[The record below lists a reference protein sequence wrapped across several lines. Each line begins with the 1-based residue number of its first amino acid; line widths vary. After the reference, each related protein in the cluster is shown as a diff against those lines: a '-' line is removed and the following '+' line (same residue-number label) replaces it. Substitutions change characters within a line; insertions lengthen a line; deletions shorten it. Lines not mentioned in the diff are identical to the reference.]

1 MTHDKPGA
9 ISRFLRSPLLHFVVL
24 GALLFGLYSLY
35 GDKRQVQSKE
45 IVVSAQQVEL
55 LASLWEKQWRRPP
68 MPEELDGLVQS
79 FIREEVLYRE
89 ALAMG
94 LDRDDTVVRRRLA
107 QKIEFLAQDLATR
120 GEPGEQELRTFFEEH
135 PEIFEEPGRI
145 TFSHVYINV
154 DEHGNES
161 FEVAAEV
168 LERLRA
174 GDDPDSLGDRF
185 MLQRDYL
192 RKSPAEVARH
202 FGSQFAEEVFEIEP
216 GEWQGP
222 VQSGYGLHLVLV
234 EGQEEPYLPSLEDV
248 RAEVRDEFLSFR
260 RREVDELFYNRL
272 REGYEIVVEE
282 PAPMQG
288 QPKGNSE

>member
-1 MTHDKPGA
+1 MTEQNTSPFVR
-9 ISRFLRSPLLHFVVL
+9 ILRAPLLHFVVL
-24 GALLFGLYSLY
+24 GFLLFVLYSLY
-35 GDKRQVQSKE
+35 GNKGQVESKE
-45 IVVSAQQVEL
+45 IVVSAQQVDL

-68 MPEELDGLVQS
+68 MPQELQGLIDS

-94 LDRDDTVVRRRLA
+94 LDRDDMVVRRRLA

-120 GEPGEQELRTFFEEH
+120 GEPSEQELRSFFEEH

-154 DEHGNES
+154 DVHGNDS
-161 FEVAAEV
+161 FDVAEEV
-168 LERLRA
+168 LTELRA
-174 GDDPDSLGDRF
+174 GGDANQLGDRF

-192 RKSPAEVARH
+192 RKSPSEVARH
-202 FGSQFAEEVFEIEP
+202 FGSQFAEEVFQIAP
-216 GEWQGP
+216 GQWQGP

-234 EGQEEPYLPSLEDV
+234 EGQEEPFLPPLEEV
-248 RAEVRDEFLSFR
+248 RTQVRDEFLSFK

-272 REGYEIVVEE
+272 REGYDIVVEST
-282 PAPMQG
+282 APQEG
-288 QPKGNSE
+288 S

>member
-1 MTHDKPGA
+1 MTSDKPGA

-24 GALLFGLYSLY
+24 GILLFGLYSLY
-35 GDKRQVQSKE
+35 GDKREVQSKE

-68 MPEELDGLVQS
+68 MPEELDGLVES

-120 GEPGEQELRTFFEEH
+120 GEPSDQELRTFFEEH
-135 PEIFEEPGRI
+135 PEIFEQPGLI

-154 DEHGNES
+154 DTHGNES
-161 FEVAAEV
+161 FDVAEQVLAE
-168 LERLRA
+168 LRDG
-174 GDDPDSLGDRF
+174 GDPNGLGDRF
-185 MLQRDYL
+185 MLQKDYL
-192 RKSPAEVARH
+192 RKSPSEVARH
-202 FGSQFAEEVFEIEP
+202 FGSQFAEEVFGIEP
-216 GEWQGP
+216 GTWQGP
-222 VQSGYGLHLVLV
+222 IQSGYGLHLVLV
-234 EGQEEPYLPSLEDV
+234 EGQEEPYLPPLEEV
-248 RAEVRDEFLSFR
+248 RAEVRDEFLSFK

-272 REGYEIVVEE
+272 REGYDIVVESDPPQE
-282 PAPMQG
+282 GP
-288 QPKGNSE
+288 